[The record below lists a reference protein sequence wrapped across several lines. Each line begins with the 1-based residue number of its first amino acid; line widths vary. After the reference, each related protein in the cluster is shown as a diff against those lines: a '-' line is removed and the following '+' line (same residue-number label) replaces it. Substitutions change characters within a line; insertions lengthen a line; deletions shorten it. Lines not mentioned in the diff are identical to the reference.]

1 MGAILVT
8 ILDAV
13 TRWAAAPILL
23 DVNLIVVLGE
33 SRRVLFFARTG
44 IAVNQPPI
52 LIRLLMPIV
61 STLDMQSPNR

>member
-44 IAVNQPPI
+44 IARQPTSDTDPPSDADCI
-52 LIRLLMPIV
+52 
-61 STLDMQSPNR
+61 DA